1 MDFLGSSGSEGHLA
15 FAYRPIPVTPMSVA
29 LLILLGIAT
38 FVLGPL
44 ASPPELWP
52 LGGLCFLPFGL
63 LLVFVVLSHPSPTR
77 IYTEGIAISLPLWRR
92 LLGSTGTFM
101 WDEVVNVYPASYE
114 VSGAFLSPF
123 ASSAG
128 TLVHTGVAIETRAGE
143 RRIVRF
149 TPGAIRG
156 FRGET
161 EGYTKCIAAV
171 RDVFRSRGRP
181 LVTSVKRYGDDE
193 VRAMAERA
201 QEPLVGMAAIVLA
214 FLAPPIFV
222 AGAFLALSP
231 GPLAF
236 ALAIAGAAAPPSI
249 SIGITWRRS
258 RRRSDLLSELS
269 KFQES
274 LRPPP

>member
-1 MDFLGSSGSEGHLA
+1 MLLEVASAAGGLVAGFTVDRMSKHTLSLL
-15 FAYRPIPVTPMSVA
+15 FALV
-29 LLILLGIAT
+29 T

-52 LGGLCFLPFGL
+52 LGGICFLPL
-63 LLVFVVLSHPSPTR
+63 LLLLGLIGLNHPSPTR
-77 IYTEGIAISLPLWRR
+77 IFDEGIEVSLPLWWRT
-92 LLGSTGTFM
+92 LGGRSFYP
-101 WDEVVNVYPASYE
+101 WDDVVNVYPASYE

-161 EGYTKCIAAV
+161 EGYVKCIAAV

-201 QEPLVGMAAIVLA
+201 REPLVGMAAIVLA

>member
-1 MDFLGSSGSEGHLA
+1 MGSRTGEERRLI
-15 FAYRPIPVTPMSVA
+15 FEYRPIPMSPMSLA
-29 LLILLGIAT
+29 LLILLALVT

-52 LGGLCFLPFGL
+52 LGGVCFLPL
-63 LLVFVVLSHPSPTR
+63 LLLLGLIGLNHPSPTR
-77 IYTEGIAISLPLWRR
+77 IFDEGIEVSLPLWRR
-92 LLGSTGTFM
+92 TLGGRSFYP
-101 WDEVVNVYPASYE
+101 WDDVVNVYPASYE

-161 EGYTKCIAAV
+161 EGYVKCIAAV